1 MMNLFAK
8 LFDTLFLIGTDPES
22 QRKWRVTTSLLI
34 LALCL
39 SMLWALGAMSRV
51 GQPGFAYAADIDRH
65 IDVKLQPI
73 AQEQQA
79 QRFLLNIVSQQL
91 KDSLSEGKS
100 AEIRGLALK
109 RCREKS
115 DVEKEDLNREIDRK
129 QAEFFKLVERYY
141 RIPECG
147 AL

>member
-1 MMNLFAK
+1 MQLLVK
-8 LFDTLFLIGTDPES
+8 IFDTLFLIGSDPES
-22 QRKWRVTTSLLI
+22 QRKWRVTTSLI
-34 LALCL
+34 LL
-39 SMLWALGAMSRV
+39 SLLLFMMWALGSMGHI
-51 GQPGFAYAADIDRH
+51 GQPGFAYAADVDRR
-65 IDVKLQPI
+65 IDVRLQPI
-73 AQEQQA
+73 AQEQQG
-79 QRFLLNIVSQQL
+79 QRALLNVVSQQL

-100 AEIRGLALK
+100 AEIRALALK